1 MEHLSDCGL
10 VTDKELLNIQKV
22 NQRSEFLKYVQWIP
36 LSWASSLVVKAY
48 EQVCILQKKDKKFMN
63 FFRVTSKKKD
73 LYETSK
79 MKFWPL
85 KSI

>member
-10 VTDKELLNIQKV
+10 VTDKELLNIKKV

-48 EQVCILQKKDKKFMN
+48 EQVCIL
-63 FFRVTSKKKD
+63 KKKKKKKNND
-73 LYETSK
+73 FLGLHQRRRICTRYRK
-79 MKFWPL
+79 
-85 KSI
+85 

>member
-1 MEHLSDCGL
+1 MSFRYVSSKVFKRFPTMEHLSDCGL

-48 EQVCILQKKDKKFMN
+48 EQVCILQKE
-63 FFRVTSKKKD
+63 KKK
-73 LYETSK
+73 EQ
-79 MKFWPL
+79 FFE
-85 KSI
+85 